1 MKICILGTGHMGTWL
16 TEELCH
22 DHDVAVYDR
31 DSRKLK
37 YFIKVTRCTE
47 LAEIGDFAPELLIN
61 CVSLEHTKEAFDTV
75 LPHLPADCTLC
86 DIASVKEGLPEY
98 YRKTGHPFL
107 STHPMFGPTLANFR
121 DLSQESA
128 IIITESDEKG
138 KEFFRNFYRSVK
150 AKTFEY
156 SFDEHDRTV
165 AYSLSTPFASTL
177 VFAACMKKQEAP
189 GTNFKKH
196 MKIAEGL
203 LAEDDYLLSEILFSP
218 YTLDQIEKISQKLSY
233 LSHIIRAKDYDE
245 MILFLNKLR
254 SNIGQ

>member
-1 MKICILGTGHMGTWL
+1 MKILILGTGHMGTWL

-22 DHDVAVYDR
+22 DHEVAVYDR

-37 YFIKVTRCTE
+37 YFIKVTRLT
-47 LAEIGDFAPELLIN
+47 EIGMARDFGPELVIN
-61 CVSLEHTKEAFDTV
+61 CVSLEHTVAAFEEI
-75 LPHLPADCTLC
+75 LPFLPADCMLC
-86 DIASVKEGLPEY
+86 DIASVKEGLPAFY
-98 YRKTGHPFL
+98 MKSGHPFV

-128 IIITESDEKG
+128 IIITESAEPG
-138 KEFFRNFYRSVK
+138 KDFFRSFYRSVK
-150 AKTFEY
+150 VRTFEY

-218 YTLDQIEKISQKLSY
+218 YTLDQIEKINQKLSY
-233 LSHIIRAKDYDE
+233 LTHIIKAKDYEE

-254 SNIGQ
+254 ENIS